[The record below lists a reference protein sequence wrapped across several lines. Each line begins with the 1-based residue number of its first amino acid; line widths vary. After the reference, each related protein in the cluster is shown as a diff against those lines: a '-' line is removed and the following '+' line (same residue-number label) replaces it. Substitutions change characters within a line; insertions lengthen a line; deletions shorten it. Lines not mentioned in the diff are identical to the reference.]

1 MKNIRYPKI
10 DKKITKNYK
19 KRKVKKKKKKKLHE
33 IARNSIKME
42 INDRNVQESIN
53 LTRIDKH

>member
-19 KRKVKKKKKKKLHE
+19 KRKVKKKKKLHE